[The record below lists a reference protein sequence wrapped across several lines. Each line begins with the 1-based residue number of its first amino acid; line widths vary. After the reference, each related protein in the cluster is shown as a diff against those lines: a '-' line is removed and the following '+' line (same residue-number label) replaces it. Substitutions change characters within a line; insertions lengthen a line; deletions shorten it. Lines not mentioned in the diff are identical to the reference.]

1 MSIQSAK
8 DLVEELLTEVSK
20 HKIANERLAY
30 QRGYLTGLLAQ
41 LIHDD
46 SYVQSSIEH
55 KIKQLK
61 HKKRRETKWILQHF
75 QMPPFGRHCYQSS

>member
-1 MSIQSAK
+1 MSIESAK
-8 DLVEELLTEVSK
+8 DLVEELLTEVSS

-41 LIHDD
+41 LVHDD
-46 SYVQSSIEH
+46 SYVRSSIAH

-61 HKKRRETKWILQHF
+61 HKK
-75 QMPPFGRHCYQSS
+75 

>member
-1 MSIQSAK
+1 MSIESDK
-8 DLVEELLTEVSK
+8 DLVEGLLTEVSK

-46 SYVQSSIEH
+46 SYVRSFIVN

-61 HKKRRETKWILQHF
+61 HKK
-75 QMPPFGRHCYQSS
+75 

>member
-1 MSIQSAK
+1 MLPLHQGYIVKYSMSIESAK

-20 HKIANERLAY
+20 HKIASERLAY

-46 SYVQSSIEH
+46 SYVKFAIEYR
-55 KIKQLK
+55 IKQMK
-61 HKKRRETKWILQHF
+61 HKK
-75 QMPPFGRHCYQSS
+75 